1 MKKESFLEI
10 ILNKKISRTIT
21 SILIGTIFV
30 VFGVLKAAN
39 ISQFAD
45 YFLNFNISKIYYL
58 ASILVALEIAIGFC
72 FLFQFY
78 LKSVSMF
85 TFVLVAFFSLIILY
99 NYIFLGINDCGCG
112 GGFLKM
118 PIELS
123 LLRNG
128 IILIFTSY
136 LSRVSVN
143 AFDKIKF
150 LIIFLFFSLSLG
162 FSTHELFS
170 TYKIPSISIGDE
182 IIQVKSNS
190 DKRDIKIFVFSPL
203 CHHCQKEV
211 ASINK
216 LIRENQEIQ
225 VMGMYDK
232 VYTDKEIR
240 QFKQDFKP
248 SFILIPISSD
258 SMYHLTRKYPFFLN
272 LKGTQIKSVS
282 NEL

>member
-85 TFVLVAFFSLIILY
+85 TFVLVAFFSLIIVY

-150 LIIFLFFSLSLG
+150 LIIFLFFSLSWAKLG
-162 FSTHELFS
+162 CSLVFKFRCLSLINPFLS
-170 TYKIPSISIGDE
+170 CSIITSLSIVNKVP
-182 IIQVKSNS
+182 ILKSLLS
-190 DKRDIKIFVFSPL
+190 
-203 CHHCQKEV
+203 
-211 ASINK
+211 
-216 LIRENQEIQ
+216 
-225 VMGMYDK
+225 
-232 VYTDKEIR
+232 
-240 QFKQDFKP
+240 
-248 SFILIPISSD
+248 
-258 SMYHLTRKYPFFLN
+258 
-272 LKGTQIKSVS
+272 KSAF
-282 NEL
+282 